1 MSKKGRKIVIT
12 IAIIF
17 ALLLGYQFTCSFK
30 FIRFDLPNGINMPV
44 KMVHNFDDTMTMTV
58 RVENGWVDNG
68 LYQIF
73 NPVILKVAMLDKDN
87 NKTVEISF
95 RHADFIRY
103 GEYREAK
110 KIQPMSFY
118 DFNRSKTAGINGLI
132 MEWRH

>member
-1 MSKKGRKIVIT
+1 MSKKGRKIVII
-12 IAIIF
+12 IAILF
-17 ALLLGYQFTCSFK
+17 ALFYAYEFICSYK

-44 KMVHNFDDTMTMTV
+44 TMVHHFDDTMTMTV

-73 NPVILKVAMLDKDN
+73 NPIILKVAMLDKDN

-110 KIQPMSFY
+110 KTQHMSFN

-132 MEWRH
+132 MEWR